1 MTADDNKNEQQ
12 QVKQEPINQ
21 QPINQ
26 ESHLAATSSSHL
38 DKIANHSDEN
48 KLPAPDLSAPNL
60 SHSISNH
67 QQAVSNRQQESLTNH
82 AKDNLASNVANTGN
96 GGYLELLE
104 ERPVINKERLDV
116 GKVTVTKHTRSK
128 TIEVPIELVEEYITV
143 RTDYRDAE
151 SQDLLSGNYDDKD
164 ILRHVEPALDSKA
177 VVTINGKQVEIGDAP
192 IEIVL
197 SRQVATITKDTHVI
211 QEIEINKT
219 THTHTD
225 SIQVALQHEEL
236 DVNEEGYLA
245 HQQDNNTVYKK

>member
-1 MTADDNKNEQQ
+1 MINDDNKVKPQQ
-12 QVKQEPINQ
+12 TNQ
-21 QPINQ
+21 QASLATDST
-26 ESHLAATSSSHL
+26 SHLEQ
-38 DKIANHSDEN
+38 IANHSGEN
-48 KLPAPDLSAPNL
+48 KLPAPDLSATDL
-60 SHSISNH
+60 SNTHQ
-67 QQAVSNRQQESLTNH
+67 QQAVSSRSQEGLENNLST
-82 AKDNLASNVANTGN
+82 NLANHQTDTGN

-116 GKVTVTKHTRSK
+116 GKVTVTKHRRTK

-143 RTDYRDAE
+143 RTDYQDAE

-164 ILRHVEPALDSKA
+164 ILRHVEPSLDSKA

-211 QEIEINKT
+211 REIEINKT

-236 DVNEEGYLA
+236 DVKEEGYLA
-245 HQQDNNTVYKK
+245 HEQQSNAADKK

>member
-1 MTADDNKNEQQ
+1 MINDDNKVKPQQ
-12 QVKQEPINQ
+12 TNQ
-21 QPINQ
+21 QASLATDST
-26 ESHLAATSSSHL
+26 SHLEQ
-38 DKIANHSDEN
+38 IANHSGEN
-48 KLPAPDLSAPNL
+48 KLPAPDLSATDLSNTHQQQTVSSRSQEGLENNL
-60 SHSISNH
+60 STNLANH
-67 QQAVSNRQQESLTNH
+67 QT
-82 AKDNLASNVANTGN
+82 DTGN

-116 GKVTVTKHTRSK
+116 GKVTVTKHRRTK

-143 RTDYRDAE
+143 RTDYQDVQ
-151 SQDLLSGNYDDKD
+151 SQDLLSGDYDDKD
-164 ILRHVEPALDSKA
+164 ILRHVEPSLDSKA

-192 IEIVL
+192 IEIIL

-236 DVNEEGYLA
+236 DVKEEGYLA
-245 HQQDNNTVYKK
+245 HEQQSNAADKK

>member
-1 MTADDNKNEQQ
+1 MINDDKKIDPQQ
-12 QVKQEPINQ
+12 THPCSSLANA
-21 QPINQ
+21 PNPT
-26 ESHLAATSSSHL
+26 SHLEQ
-38 DKIANHSDEN
+38 IANHSSEN
-48 KLPAPDLSAPNL
+48 KLPAPDLSATDLSNTNQQQTVPSRSQEGLENNL
-60 SHSISNH
+60 STDLANH
-67 QQAVSNRQQESLTNH
+67 QT
-82 AKDNLASNVANTGN
+82 DTGN
-96 GGYLELLE
+96 NGYLELLE

-116 GKVTVTKHTRSK
+116 GKVTVTKHRRTK
-128 TIEVPIELVEEYITV
+128 TIEVPIELIEEYITV
-143 RTDYRDAE
+143 RTDYQDAE

-164 ILRHVEPALDSKA
+164 ILRHVEPSLDSKA

-236 DVNEEGYLA
+236 DVKEEGYLA
-245 HQQDNNTVYKK
+245 HEQQSNAAYKK

>member
-1 MTADDNKNEQQ
+1 MINDDNKVKPQQ
-12 QVKQEPINQ
+12 TNQ
-21 QPINQ
+21 QASLATDST
-26 ESHLAATSSSHL
+26 SHLEQ
-38 DKIANHSDEN
+38 IANHSGEN
-48 KLPAPDLSAPNL
+48 KLPAPDLSATDLSDTHQQQTVSSRSQEGLENNL
-60 SHSISNH
+60 S
-67 QQAVSNRQQESLTNH
+67 T
-82 AKDNLASNVANTGN
+82 NLANHRTDTGN

-116 GKVTVTKHTRSK
+116 GKVTVTKHRRTK

-143 RTDYRDAE
+143 RTDYQDVQ

-164 ILRHVEPALDSKA
+164 ILRHVEPSLDSKA

-236 DVNEEGYLA
+236 DVKEEGYLA
-245 HQQDNNTVYKK
+245 HEQQSNAAYKK

>member
-1 MTADDNKNEQQ
+1 MINDDKKIDPRQTHQRSSLANAPN
-12 QVKQEPINQ
+12 PT
-21 QPINQ
+21 
-26 ESHLAATSSSHL
+26 SHLEQIASH
-38 DKIANHSDEN
+38 SGEN
-48 KLPAPDLSAPNL
+48 KLPAPDLSATDL
-60 SHSISNH
+60 SNTHQ
-67 QQAVSNRQQESLTNH
+67 QQAVSSRSQEGSANNLS
-82 AKDNLASNVANTGN
+82 ANLANHQTDAGD

-116 GKVTVTKHTRSK
+116 GKVTVTKHRRTK
-128 TIEVPIELVEEYITV
+128 TIEVPIELIEEYITV
-143 RTDYRDAE
+143 RTDYQDAE

-164 ILRHVEPALDSKA
+164 ILRHVEPSLDSKA

-236 DVNEEGYLA
+236 DVKEEGYLA
-245 HQQDNNTVYKK
+245 HEQQSNVPDKK